1 MRAPKGR
8 QEAWGWDPACHTG
21 PGPGSPQRRRQP
33 WAPCVLQRGPRL
45 PDPSQRARPAA
56 LGAGWGLG
64 RDPRG
69 RGACW
74 GLGRRAGQP
83 THWGSVRGSSCST
96 GTRRSGCSG
105 GRAPSAPPCPRRPAE
120 PGCPAAPQPHG
131 RPGGGG
137 QQGRRGTLPLP
148 PPQPG
153 HLLLLGGAPRQ
164 QTRSTPR
171 KVWVQGSCSAYL
183 ASVYPSVHRTHT
195 LDTGLGEGTCG
206 YLVAAAEAVHQ
217 SRGAPATCSQTPVPW
232 HR

>member
-1 MRAPKGR
+1 MHPRGGRRPGAGTLLVTQDRALAPLRGGGSPGHHVCSR
-8 QEAWGWDPACHTG
+8 EVPACLTHPSANAQQHWVRAGGWAGTPEG
-21 PGPGSPQRRRQP
+21 GARAGGWGAGPGSPLTGGASVEVVIVLGHVGQDAQAVGHPQRHH
-33 WAPCVLQRGPRL
+33 VLGIQQSRDAQL
-45 PDPSQRARPAA
+45 LLSHTE
-56 LGAGWGLG
+56 GL
-64 RDPRG
+64 
-69 RGACW
+69 
-74 GLGRRAGQP
+74 
-83 THWGSVRGSSCST
+83 
-96 GTRRSGCSG
+96 
-105 GRAPSAPPCPRRPAE
+105 
-120 PGCPAAPQPHG
+120 
-131 RPGGGG
+131 GGGG

-153 HLLLLGGAPRQ
+153 HQLLLGGAPRQ

-195 LDTGLGEGTCG
+195 PDTGLGEGTCG